1 MSQSEIPCEELRK
14 EIVEELRKRE
24 WCYLATSLQDYVRVG
39 LMRMVSKDL
48 KIWCYTD
55 NRSRKYKQ
63 IEENPKVALADR
75 NLQIEG
81 TATLKGHP
89 LDLENS
95 EFIESYRNNQP
106 ENYER
111 TSKRQFKRSRPEF
124 RVIEIH
130 PTRIALL
137 KMGTKF
143 QENEY
148 LTLDLK
154 KEKVYRFTSNSNFES
169 PVYQKYF

>member
-55 NRSRKYKQ
+55 NRSRKHKQ
-63 IEENPKVALADR
+63 IDENPKVALADR
-75 NLQIEG
+75 TLQIEG

-89 LDLENS
+89 LDL
-95 EFIESYRNNQP
+95 
-106 ENYER
+106 
-111 TSKRQFKRSRPEF
+111 
-124 RVIEIH
+124 
-130 PTRIALL
+130 
-137 KMGTKF
+137 
-143 QENEY
+143 
-148 LTLDLK
+148 
-154 KEKVYRFTSNSNFES
+154 
-169 PVYQKYF
+169 